1 MRLARVVYNMPVQNL
16 DSLFERLG
24 RSAFRSRF
32 RLRPKELEYLR
43 GKGLETV
50 LDHARAFIDERLA
63 PADIPNDGKQT
74 PMRNHPAFI
83 AQHATATCC
92 RKCLQKWH
100 GIPREGHELTP
111 GERDYV
117 VSVIRRWLSAYD

>member
-1 MRLARVVYNMPVQNL
+1 MPVQNL

>member
-1 MRLARVVYNMPVQNL
+1 VVYNISVQNL

-32 RLRPKELEYLR
+32 RLRQKELEYLR
-43 GKGLETV
+43 GKGLDAV

-63 PADIPNDGKQT
+63 PADIPNDGRQT

-117 VSVIRRWLSAYD
+117 VSVIRKWLSAYD

>member
-1 MRLARVVYNMPVQNL
+1 MRLACVVYNISVQNL

-32 RLRPKELEYLR
+32 RLRQKELEYLR
-43 GKGLETV
+43 GKGLDTV

-117 VSVIRRWLSAYD
+117 VSVIRKWLSAYD

>member
-1 MRLARVVYNMPVQNL
+1 MVYNIPVQNL

-32 RLRPKELEYLR
+32 RLRSKELEYLR
-43 GKGLETV
+43 GKGLDTV
-50 LDHARAFIDERLA
+50 LEHARAFIDERLA
-63 PADIPNDGKQT
+63 PADIPNDGRQT

-111 GERDYV
+111 GERNYI
-117 VSVIRRWLSAYD
+117 VSVIRKWLSAYD

>member
-1 MRLARVVYNMPVQNL
+1 MSVQNL
-16 DSLFERLG
+16 DSLFERLA

-63 PADIPNDGKQT
+63 PADIPNDGRQT

-100 GIPREGHELTP
+100 GIPSEGHELTP

>member
-92 RKCLQKWH
+92 RKCLRKWH

>member
-1 MRLARVVYNMPVQNL
+1 MRLARVVYNISVQNL

-32 RLRPKELEYLR
+32 RLRQKELEYLR
-43 GKGLETV
+43 GKGLDAV

-63 PADIPNDGKQT
+63 PADIPNDGRQT
-74 PMRNHPAFI
+74 PMRNHPAFV

-117 VSVIRRWLSAYD
+117 VSVIRKWLSAYD

>member
-1 MRLARVVYNMPVQNL
+1 MSVQNL
-16 DSLFERLG
+16 DSLFERLA

-63 PADIPNDGKQT
+63 PADIPNDGRQT

>member
-1 MRLARVVYNMPVQNL
+1 MRLARVVYNISVQNL

-32 RLRPKELEYLR
+32 RLRQKELEYLR
-43 GKGLETV
+43 GKGLDAV

-63 PADIPNDGKQT
+63 PADIPNDGRQT

-117 VSVIRRWLSAYD
+117 VSVIRKWLSAYD

>member
-117 VSVIRRWLSAYD
+117 VSVIRKWLSSYD

>member
-63 PADIPNDGKQT
+63 PADIPNDGRQT